1 MKKIK
6 ALFVL
11 FLLCQSITAQELSY
25 GPMIGFTGYD
35 VNINGP
41 INGGAG
47 FSGLNFGGFI
57 DYQLNASFGVRGSI
71 NYSVVKEDNYGAIVD
86 RTWNNLFEEAKIQLL
101 QFNGLVRFD
110 VNKSYNKGFY
120 LTSGL
125 KLSNALNVKIDGD
138 KNDDFY
144 AKTYLNFMFG
154 LGVMLNK
161 DISFEFIPEI
171 NVSNTLDYLS
181 EQNTSKNYGATL
193 NITCNLDPIF
203 RK

>member
-6 ALFVL
+6 ALLVV
-11 FLLCQSITAQELSY
+11 FLLCQSLTAQELSY

-47 FSGLNFGGFI
+47 FSSLNFGGFI
-57 DYQLNASFGVRGSI
+57 DYQLNPSFGVRGSI
-71 NYSVVKEDNYGAIVD
+71 NYSSVKEDNYGSTAN
-86 RTWNNLFEEAKIQLL
+86 RQWTLFFEEAKIQML
-101 QFNGLVRFD
+101 QLNGLVRFD

-125 KLSNALNVKIDGD
+125 KLSNVLNVKIDGA

-144 AKTYLNFMFG
+144 AKNYLNFMFG
-154 LGVMLNK
+154 FGVMSK
-161 DISFEFIPEI
+161 DHIGIEIIPEI
-171 NVSNTLDYLS
+171 NVSNTLDYFS
-181 EQNTSKNYGATL
+181 DTNTSKNYGATINL
-193 NITCNLDPIF
+193 TYNLDSIF
-203 RK
+203 KK